1 MIHRISML
9 VAAIGLAVAPARL
22 AAQDHGQ
29 YTQTE
34 IDTGARLYSS
44 QCSTCHGP
52 NGDRISGIDLRRGQ
66 FRRVVTDDDLMRI
79 VTTGVPAAGMP
90 PFAFQPAELT
100 GIVAYIRAGL
110 DSSTPSIRIGT
121 ASRGKAIV
129 EGKGA
134 CLSCHRIGGN
144 GSRVAPDLSDIGAAR
159 GVDML
164 HRSLTDPSAGML
176 PINRPVRI
184 TLKDGR
190 TVNGRRLN
198 EDTFTV
204 QLIDDKERL
213 HSIEK
218 RDIRNFAVETTSP
231 MPSFTGRLTSDEL
244 ADVIAYLVTLRG
256 QP

>member
-1 MIHRISML
+1 MNRGFPACL
-9 VAAIGLAVAPARL
+9 TAILLLLPAVTP
-22 AAQDHGQ
+22 AQDHGQ

-34 IDTGARLYSS
+34 IDAGARLYSS

-52 NGDRISGIDLRRGQ
+52 NGDRVSGIDLRRGQ
-66 FRRVVTDDDLMRI
+66 FRRAVTDDDLMRI
-79 VTTGVPAAGMP
+79 VSTGVPAAGMP
-90 PFAFQPAELT
+90 PFRFQPAELT
-100 GIVAYIRAGL
+100 GIIAYIRAGL
-110 DSSTPSIRIGT
+110 DSSTPSIKIGNPVP
-121 ASRGKAIV
+121 GKAIV
-129 EGKGA
+129 QGKGG

-184 TLKDGR
+184 TLKDGK

-204 QLIDDKERL
+204 QLIDDKEQL

-218 RDIRNFAVETTSP
+218 RDIRSLAVETKSP
-231 MPSFTGRLTSDEL
+231 MPSFAKALTADEL

-256 QP
+256 EP

>member
-1 MIHRISML
+1 ML

-52 NGDRISGIDLRRGQ
+52 NLRRGQ

-121 ASRGKAIV
+121 AARGKAIV

-218 RDIRNFAVETTSP
+218 RDIRNLAVETKSP
-231 MPSFTGRLTSDEL
+231 MPSFAGRLTSDEL

>member
-1 MIHRISML
+1 MNRRLSACAAAL
-9 VAAIGLAVAPARL
+9 VLLLPVVAS
-22 AAQDHGQ
+22 AQDHGQ

-34 IDTGARLYSS
+34 IDAGARLYSS

-52 NGDRISGIDLRRGQ
+52 NGDRVSGVDLRRGQ
-66 FRRVVTDDDLMRI
+66 FRRAVTDDDLMRL

-90 PFAFQPAELT
+90 PFRFQPAELT

-110 DSSTPSIRIGT
+110 DSSTPSIKIGT

-134 CLSCHRIGGN
+134 CLSCHRIAGT
-144 GSRVAPDLSDIGAAR
+144 GSRVAPDLSDIGIAR

-190 TVNGRRLN
+190 IVNGRRLN

-213 HSIEK
+213 LSIEK
-218 RDIRNFAVETTSP
+218 RDIRNFTVETKSP
-231 MPSFTGRLTSDEL
+231 MPSFARTLTADEL

>member
-1 MIHRISML
+1 MIHRILIL
-9 VAAIGLAVAPARL
+9 VAAIGLAAGPTA

-29 YTQTE
+29 YTQTD

-52 NGDRISGIDLRRGQ
+52 NGDRVSGIDLRRGQ
-66 FRRVVTDDDLMRI
+66 FRRAVTDDDLMRI
-79 VTTGVPAAGMP
+79 VTGGVPAAGMP
-90 PFAFQPAELT
+90 PFTFQTAELT

-121 ASRGKAIV
+121 AARGKTIV

-190 TVNGRRLN
+190 IVNGRRLN

-218 RDIRNFAVETTSP
+218 RDVRSLVVEIKSP
-231 MPSFTGRLTSDEL
+231 MPSFTGKLTSDEL